1 MARKAEGRGRRRPH
15 SRQTPAPAIDP
26 TPRRYRIEALGVS
39 GDGIGRLTDAGVQQ
53 ATPVFI
59 PYTAPG
65 DEVLARS
72 TGKDR
77 ATIQEICV
85 AAPERVTP
93 PCSLFGTCGG
103 CSLQHLAPEWI
114 LKWKTT
120 EVLTGLHRAGAVDL
134 PPAASF
140 QTPPASRRRAD
151 LAAKRK
157 HDGVIL
163 GLHRRGG
170 DVVDLTECSLLHPD
184 IVRLLP
190 ALRTAMERLDLFRRE
205 ADLVINLLD
214 SGPDLL
220 LASDALPSTAD
231 RTKLAAFCKSH
242 RISRLCWK
250 EKAAQENPEIL
261 VQLAPSAIAF
271 DGVTTEPPSGAF
283 LQASREGETAIRTA
297 VLDALPP
304 STGRKAKIIEL
315 YAGCGTLTFGLSTH
329 ARVEAYEGHPGAVE
343 ALTRASAGRNIAPHL
358 RDLNK
363 QPVEAKELSSALA
376 VVLDPPHAG
385 AGLQMDG
392 ILDARPG
399 VIIYVSCN
407 PRILYR
413 DTERLL
419 KAGYRIDALTIID
432 QFLWSAETEVVCR
445 FSHSLKKREKTNNK

>member
-15 SRQTPAPAIDP
+15 SRQPPSPAIDP

-39 GDGIGRLTDAGVQQ
+39 GDGIGRLTDAGATQ
-53 ATPVFI
+53 AAPVFI

-77 ATIQEICV
+77 ASILEIC
-85 AAPERVTP
+85 ASAPERVTP
-93 PCSLFGTCGG
+93 PCSLFETCGG
-103 CSLQHLAPEWI
+103 CSLQHLSAEWI
-114 LKWKTT
+114 LEWKTA
-120 EVLTGLHRAGAVDL
+120 EVITGLHRAGAVDL
-134 PPAASF
+134 PPTASF
-140 QTPPASRRRAD
+140 QTPPATRRRAD
-151 LAAKRK
+151 LAARRK

-170 DVVDLTECSLLHPD
+170 DVVDLTECSLLHPE
-184 IVRLLP
+184 IVSLLP
-190 ALRTAMERLDLFRRE
+190 VLRTVLERLDLFRRE

-220 LASDALPSTAD
+220 LASDGLPSTAD
-231 RTKLAAFCKSH
+231 RTKLAAFCKTH

-250 EKAAQENPEIL
+250 QKDSQENPETL
-261 VQLAPSAIAF
+261 VQLAPSVITF
-271 DGVTTEPPSGAF
+271 DVVEIEPPSGAF
-283 LQASREGETAIRTA
+283 LQASREGEAAIRTA

-304 STGRKAKIIEL
+304 SKGRKAKIIEL
-315 YAGCGTLTFGLSTH
+315 YAGCGTLTFGLATH

-343 ALTRASAGRNIAPHL
+343 ALARAAAGHNVTAHL
-358 RDLNK
+358 RDLNR
-363 QPVEAKELSSALA
+363 QPVETKELASSLT
-376 VVLDPPHAG
+376 VVLDPPHSG

-392 ILDARPG
+392 ILEARPE

-407 PRILYR
+407 PRTLYR
-413 DTERLL
+413 DTGRLL
-419 KAGYRIDALTIID
+419 KAGYQIDALTIID

-445 FSHSLKKREKTNNK
+445 FSRKSQKRHNKH